1 MNDLRE
7 EINSARRTLIEQE
20 AELEE
25 FRDLFPNV
33 SLSSLPDAVLADVRR
48 GVPLAAAYALME
60 RREARLQKIAAQAN
74 TLNGQRSSGSAGGNS
89 VGYLSPSE
97 VRAMTP
103 EQVRKQ
109 YRQILLSMPKWH

>member
-25 FRDLFPNV
+25 FRDLFPKF
-33 SLSSLPDAVLADVRR
+33 SISSLPDAVLADVRR